1 MSLDELKSTSN
12 NLSEDIKS
20 ALDSQI
26 EYYKLYSFKIIA
38 KSAAGLITIF
48 VMGLFLLTI
57 VFFLSVALAFALGE
71 WIGSIGLGFLIIGFV
86 LSVLGAVIYLG
97 RKKFIHKPLLKRLSD
112 IYYD

>member
-1 MSLDELKSTSN
+1 MSLNELKNTSN

-38 KSAAGLITIF
+38 KSAAGLTTIF

-57 VFFLSVALAFALGE
+57 VFFLSVAIAFAIGE
-71 WIGSIGLGFLIIGFV
+71 WLGSIGLGFLIIGLV
-86 LSVLGAVIYLG
+86 LSLLGGTIYAA
-97 RKKFIHKPLLKRLSD
+97 RKKLIHKPLLKRLSD